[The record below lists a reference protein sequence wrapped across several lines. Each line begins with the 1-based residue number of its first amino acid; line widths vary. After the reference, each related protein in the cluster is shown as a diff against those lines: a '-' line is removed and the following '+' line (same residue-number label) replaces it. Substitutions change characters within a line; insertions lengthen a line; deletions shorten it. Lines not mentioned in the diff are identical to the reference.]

1 LLGCILLQVQLVSDD
16 MLQSNSFDRLHD
28 EKLTNEVKSAIEGTC
43 TEEGV
48 AVRIGTPHLVSSA
61 SMADEAG
68 VFLVTDLTFPNENV
82 DNLAQEPAKK
92 DDSVNLHKEDMKW
105 EETLQKATR
114 AFTVEEKKS
123 DGTAIPNPVVTPQE
137 DMRPPGL
144 TRNSALMSLS
154 TVHRLKALQVF
165 EPSESA
171 ADSCRTGDGS
181 LEGPVPQVEAN

>member
-1 LLGCILLQVQLVSDD
+1 MSDD
-16 MLQSNSFDRLHD
+16 MLQSNSFDKLHD
-28 EKLTNEVKSAIEGTC
+28 EKLSNEVKSAIEETC

-48 AVRIGTPHLVSSA
+48 AVRIGTPRLVSSA

-68 VFLVTDLTFPNENV
+68 VFLVTDLTFPNEKVN
-82 DNLAQEPAKK
+82 NLAQEPANK

-123 DGTAIPNPVVTPQE
+123 DGTVIPNPIVTPQE
-137 DMRPPGL
+137 DIRPPGL

-154 TVHRLKALQVF
+154 MIHRLKALQVF

-171 ADSCRTGDGS
+171 ADSCRTCDGS
-181 LEGPVPQVEAN
+181 LEGSVPQVEAN

>member
-1 LLGCILLQVQLVSDD
+1 MSDD
-16 MLQSNSFDRLHD
+16 MLQSNSYDRLHD
-28 EKLTNEVKSAIEGTC
+28 EKLSNDAKSAIQETC

-61 SMADEAG
+61 SMADEAS
-68 VFLVTDLTFPNENV
+68 VFLVTDLTFPNEKVN
-82 DNLAQEPAKK
+82 NLAQEPAKK

-114 AFTVEEKKS
+114 AFTVEGKKS
-123 DGTAIPNPVVTPQE
+123 DGTVIPNPVVTPQE
-137 DMRPPGL
+137 DIRPSGL

-154 TVHRLKALQVF
+154 TINRLKALQVF

-171 ADSCRTGDGS
+171 GDSCHTCDGS
-181 LEGPVPQVEAN
+181 LEGPLPQVEAN